1 MILPCNDRHITF
13 VHVAKD
19 GLPLG
24 RAAAR
29 ALGLVT
35 TRTPVNCG
43 VFLNA
48 DAYDLAK
55 LKLDIKLRNT
65 HTDKHRDRI
74 GLWMQQYPHGEEY
87 VRITHN
93 QPVGWVVDG
102 SHDKL
107 TVHCSCTFEAVIT
120 PDDRAQGSRLH
131 VATMYPVIDD
141 TPTPKGAQLR
151 MVKELMDTR
160 EWKSVCLSNPNRAC
174 TLLNRTLPTTP
185 PLVYADDVIRYPID
199 EHHQLELDGN
209 RLADRIDGVR
219 YPFDG
224 NLTATPWNQP
234 SVAKAV
240 SRITPVRTIFLQIL
254 NQRPAED
261 IRREKREQRAA
272 AQVAPVTTAAQP
284 ARIPNKFPNESGID
298 Q

>member
-13 VHVAKD
+13 VHTAKD

-35 TRTPVNCG
+35 ARTPVRCG

-48 DAYDLAK
+48 EVCDLAK
-55 LKLDIKLRNT
+55 LKLDIELRNT
-65 HTDKHRDRI
+65 HADKHRDRVS
-74 GLWMQQYPHGEEY
+74 LWMQQYPHGEEY

-107 TVHCSCTFEAVIT
+107 TAHYSCTFEAVIK

-151 MVKELMDTR
+151 MVKELMNTC
-160 EWKSVCLSNPNRAC
+160 EWKSACLSNPNRAC
-174 TLLNRTLPTTP
+174 ALLNHTLPTTP
-185 PLVYADDVIRYPID
+185 PLVYTDDVIRYPID

-209 RLADRIDGVR
+209 RLADRVDGVR
-219 YPFDG
+219 HPFDG
-224 NLTATPWNQP
+224 SLNTAPWNQP
-234 SVAKAV
+234 SVANAV
-240 SRITPVRTIFLQIL
+240 SLITPVRTIFLQIL

-261 IRREKREQRAA
+261 IRREKREQQAA
-272 AQVAPVTTAAQP
+272 AQVAPMPKVAQP
-284 ARIPNKFPNESGID
+284 TRIPNESSSESGID